1 MVTHFQPLCRMK
13 IYIKYMV
20 SARCKM
26 VVKSALD
33 DMHLHYGSVN
43 LGEVEVFEDLSLE
56 QRATLKE
63 VLMAAGL
70 DLMEDKKAILVE
82 RVKQVIIEM
91 VHYAEERPKCNFSD
105 HLSTT
110 LQYDYTY
117 LSNLFSEVKGIT
129 IEHYIIAH
137 RIERVKELI
146 LYDEMNLTE
155 IAEKL
160 NYSSVGHLSNQF
172 KKVTGLTPS
181 FFKKMRLART
191 INLHD
196 M

>member
-1 MVTHFQPLCRMK
+1 
-13 IYIKYMV
+13 
-20 SARCKM
+20 M

-33 DMHLHYGSVN
+33 DMNLHYGNIS
-43 LGEVEVFEDLSLE
+43 LGEVDVQEQLTAE
-56 QRATLKE
+56 QRATLK
-63 VLMAAGL
+63 AALQVSGL

-91 VHYAEERPKCNFSD
+91 VHYADEQPKVNFSD
-105 HLSTT
+105 YLTSKLH
-110 LQYDYTY
+110 YDYTY

-137 RIERVKELI
+137 RIEKVKELI

-155 IAEKL
+155 IAEKM

-181 FFKKMRLART
+181 YFKKMRLSRT
-191 INLHD
+191 TNLHD